1 VGGVRT
7 GPPVVE
13 VANPSRTLDPAVNQ
27 WVGVAANA
35 GSGRG
40 WGRKAVGKLHDA
52 LESVGVRCRIGWT
65 PAERAEIVADSIQ
78 DPRCR
83 CLVAAGGD
91 GTVAALI
98 NERPSVPIAVLPTG
112 TENLF
117 ARHFAF
123 GRRPGRLSQAIL
135 AGRSTPL
142 DVGLIFGRR
151 FSLMA
156 GFGFDADVVSRHHAS
171 RVALNGHA
179 GPTHRGAYVGPL
191 LGSSLRYR
199 FPEITVQIDDPG
211 EEETIVGT
219 TAFLFNL
226 PRYAMG
232 LPFAPAALGD
242 DGRLDL
248 VVFRKPGP
256 FRALHYLWLVLRGV
270 HLGREDVIHRRIRS
284 ATFSCLESVPFQ
296 LDGDPGGILE
306 PPTDGSLRVEVLPG
320 AVRVI
325 VP

>member
-1 VGGVRT
+1 LWAEGDD
-7 GPPVVE
+7 VV
-13 VANPSRTLDPAVNQ
+13 NPLRILLPADGQ

-40 WGRKAVGKLHDA
+40 WGRKAVGRLHDA
-52 LESVGVRCRIGWT
+52 LESVGVPCRIGWT
-65 PAERAEIVADSIQ
+65 PAERAEIVADSIR
-78 DPRCR
+78 DPYCR

-98 NERPSVPIAVLPTG
+98 NEQPSVPIAVLPTG

-123 GRRPGRLSQAIL
+123 GRRPERLAKAIL
-135 AGRSTPL
+135 AGHSMPL
-142 DVGLIFGRR
+142 DVGLAWGRR

-156 GFGFDADVVSRHHAS
+156 GFGFDADVVTRHHTS
-171 RVALNGHA
+171 RLALNGHA
-179 GPTHRGAYVGPL
+179 GPTNRAAYVGPV

-199 FPEITVQIDDPG
+199 FPEITVRIEDPD

-226 PRYAMG
+226 PRYALG

-256 FRALHYLWLVLRGV
+256 LRALHYLWLVLRGL
-270 HLGREDVIHRRIRS
+270 HLRRDDVIHRRVHA
-284 ATFSCLESVPFQ
+284 ATISCLEPVPFQ
-296 LDGDPGGILE
+296 LDGDPGGLLE
-306 PPTDGSLRVEVLPG
+306 PPGCGSVRLEVLPG

-325 VP
+325 VA

>member
-1 VGGVRT
+1 MSTANGDQ
-7 GPPVVE
+7 VE
-13 VANPSRTLDPAVNQ
+13 DPSSALQPTLDT

-40 WGRKAVGKLHDA
+40 AGRQAVRRLHDA

-65 PAERAEIVADSIQ
+65 PAERAQIVVDSMQ
-78 DPRCR
+78 DPECR

-98 NERPSVPIAVLPTG
+98 NEQPSVPIAVFPTG

-123 GRRPGRLSQAIL
+123 GRRPERLSQAIV

-142 DVGLIFGRR
+142 DVGLISGRR

-156 GFGFDADVVSRHHAS
+156 GFGFDADIVSRHHAA
-171 RVALNGHA
+171 RLAHNGHA
-179 GPTHRGAYVGPL
+179 RPTHRAAYVKPV

-199 FPEITVQIDDPG
+199 FPEITVQIEDPG

-226 PRYAMG
+226 PRYALG
-232 LPFAPAALGD
+232 LPFAPKAVGN

-248 VVFRKPGP
+248 VVFREPGA
-256 FRALHYLWLVLRGV
+256 FRALHYLWLVLCGL
-270 HLGREDVIHRRIRS
+270 HLRRKDVMHRRVRAASI
-284 ATFSCLESVPFQ
+284 SCLQPVPFQ
-296 LDGDPGGILE
+296 LDGDPGGILD
-306 PPTDGSLRVEVLPG
+306 PTDSGSLRVEVLPG